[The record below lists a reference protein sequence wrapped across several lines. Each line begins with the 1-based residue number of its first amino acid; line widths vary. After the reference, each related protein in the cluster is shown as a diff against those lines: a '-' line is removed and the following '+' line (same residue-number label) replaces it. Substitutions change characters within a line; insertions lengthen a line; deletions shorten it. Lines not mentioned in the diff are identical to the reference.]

1 MCLISSPLSLSL
13 YRFMMR
19 EHRLRGITNIGFIDP
34 FIVYKAPQSTYAR
47 LQTTMKEQ
55 QDDNLKHFLEMH
67 RNKDEIFFPYNF
79 R

>member
-1 MCLISSPLSLSL
+1 MSNIIATVPLSL

-34 FIVYKAPQSTYAR
+34 FIVYKAPQSTYAQ